1 MMPETRLQANRIFLD
16 TLFNKAVA
24 LQQTYGDLR
33 FGQALYN
40 AAHMLLPVLV
50 NTYISYEKGN
60 DPYYLN
66 ERIPAF
72 IQTLLENR

>member
-1 MMPETRLQANRIFLD
+1 MIETKTQRDRIFLD
-16 TLFNKAVA
+16 TLFNKAVE
-24 LQQTYGDLR
+24 LQRIHGDLR